1 VKRQIAQI
9 EPAIAASQNDK
20 GHAGTIEN
28 KKQLETLS
36 TLNVPPSSEPASAD
50 LAEKGSSNAKAAPAA
65 RNSRW
70 LLPGVDELA
79 PPAESGSACDL
90 DDVLQ
95 KAGKKIQ
102 EFVENVERFTAT
114 ESLYQETLNKSG
126 EVSEK
131 ENRQFEYTAAIQ
143 EMRPGMLT
151 VDEYLGSGPTHA
163 ASPGG
168 LTTKGLPALLLIF
181 HPYDTS
187 AFSMKCEG
195 LVYRKG
201 QPTWQ
206 IYFRQRADK
215 PNTTRSYSFGPSRRS
230 YLVALKGRAWF
241 AADSYQIV
249 SLQTDLIAPMTDI
262 QLTVDRAD
270 IISAARAA
278 WICGFRR
285 LQNSIAT
292 CEGRKCTSE

>member
-1 VKRQIAQI
+1 MPKRRVAREI
-9 EPAIAASQNDK
+9 S
-20 GHAGTIEN
+20 AGC
-28 KKQLETLS
+28 L
-36 TLNVPPSSEPASAD
+36 
-50 LAEKGSSNAKAAPAA
+50 LALTSLRHPRS
-65 RNSRW
+65 
-70 LLPGVDELA
+70 
-79 PPAESGSACDL
+79 SGSACDL
-90 DDVLQ
+90 DEVLQ

-114 ESLYQETLNKSG
+114 ESLYQETLHKSG

-163 ASPGG
+163 SSPGG
-168 LTTKGLPALLLIF
+168 ITTKGLPALLLIF

-206 IYFRQRADK
+206 IYFWQRADK

-230 YLVALKGRAWF
+230 YLVAIEGASVVRGRQLSNREP
-241 AADSYQIV
+241 ADG
-249 SLQTDLIAPMTDI
+249 L
-262 QLTVDRAD
+262 DRAD
-270 IISAARAA
+270 A
-278 WICGFRR
+278 
-285 LQNSIAT
+285 
-292 CEGRKCTSE
+292 